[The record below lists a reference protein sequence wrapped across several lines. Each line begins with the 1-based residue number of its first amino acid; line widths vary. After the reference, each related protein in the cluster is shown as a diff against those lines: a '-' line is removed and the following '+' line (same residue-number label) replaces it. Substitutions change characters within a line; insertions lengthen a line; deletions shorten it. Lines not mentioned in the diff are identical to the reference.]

1 MNRIKSQYWCFV
13 PFSQVADAI
22 NVQLY
27 NVVTLSHSFQTLTR
41 FYSLYFELQLDFK
54 ALVFGLKSS
63 LWFYLVHDLI
73 VTQKDFSCIGLNDIL
88 HNNCV
93 GLLAAS
99 KCYLPT
105 RSRRISRLNQ
115 NFKWSNKIFKFVFK
129 LKVQSTQHLI
139 DINPRSCKNW

>member
-1 MNRIKSQYWCFV
+1 MFSSQM
-13 PFSQVADAI
+13 
-22 NVQLY
+22 
-27 NVVTLSHSFQTLTR
+27 LSHCHTAFSHSPD
-41 FYSLYFELQLDFK
+41 YSLYFELQWMENRMSK
-54 ALVFGLKSS
+54 VS
-63 LWFYLVHDLI
+63 LNPSQVYHYFSVRDLFQLRRI
-73 VTQKDFSCIGLNDIL
+73 FPVGNCLNDIL
-88 HNNCV
+88 HHNCV